1 MRAEAPLGSTSPDN
15 SGRPKITKDVW
26 FLLFVVGT
34 AFMASRYDF
43 QLSTLALP
51 QFQQAFGYDDQTSVL
66 IGTIAKIGAI
76 PAVMLTLMAD
86 RIGRKPLFLMAI
98 LGFSASA
105 LLTAFAQNP
114 VMLASGLFLTRL
126 FTMVDELLAVV
137 LLAEAAP
144 PQARAWMLGLLSLLG
159 ASGDGVAL
167 AVYGTFADQPDAWR
181 WMYAAGAVPALLSI
195 IWRLALPESAAFVA
209 ASQANQAN
217 QFALIRANRR
227 PVILMGIAYFLFWL
241 PISPALSY
249 NSQYLQS
256 VAKWEPSQV
265 ALVSFAAGVI
275 GLAGTFLG
283 GRLADR
289 FGRKPVALIATLI
302 CVLGLSGVY
311 LSSNQF
317 GLVGASL
324 SLGYMAWFAAS
335 VALRATMTE
344 LIPTKARATVAG
356 TSEIGASSGAI
367 LGGSL
372 VAFLIPVLGGLGH
385 ALIAIMPLVIL
396 ALIAI
401 AFLPETKG
409 RVLVEGEEAGPN
421 VTTP

>member
-1 MRAEAPLGSTSPDN
+1 MRGEAQPQ
-15 SGRPKITKDVW
+15 SGPSDAGNRPKISKEVW

-51 QFQQAFGYDDQTSVL
+51 QFQQAFGYDDQTSIL
-66 IGTIAKIGAI
+66 IGTLAKVGAI

-105 LLTAFAQNP
+105 LLTAAALNP
-114 VMLASGLFLTRL
+114 VMLAGGLFFTRL

-167 AVYGTFADQPDAWR
+167 AVYGSFADQSDAWR
-181 WMYAAGAVPALLSI
+181 FMYAAGAVPALLSI
-195 IWRLALPESAAFVA
+195 IWRLALPESAAFLA
-209 ASQANQAN
+209 ANQAKQAN
-217 QFALIRANRR
+217 QFELIRIYRR
-227 PVILMGIAYFLFWL
+227 PVLLIGIAYFLFWL

-256 VAKWEPSQV
+256 VANWEPSQV
-265 ALVSFAAGVI
+265 ALVSFAAGMI
-275 GLAGTFLG
+275 GLVGTFLG

-289 FGRKPVALIATLI
+289 FGRKPVAMIATLI

-311 LSSNQF
+311 LNSTF
-317 GLVGASL
+317 GFVGGAL
-324 SLGYMAWFAAS
+324 SIGYMAWFAAS

-385 ALIAIMPLVIL
+385 ALIAIMPMVVL
-396 ALIAI
+396 ALISI
-401 AFLPETKG
+401 ICLPETKG
-409 RVLVEGEEAGPN
+409 RVLGEGEEAED
-421 VTTP
+421 TKA

>member
-1 MRAEAPLGSTSPDN
+1 MSVEVQPLTGP
-15 SGRPKITKDVW
+15 SGMGDRPKITKDVW

-66 IGTIAKIGAI
+66 IGTIAKVGAI

-86 RIGRKPLFLMAI
+86 RIGRKPLFLLAI

-105 LLTAFAQNP
+105 LLTAMAQNP
-114 VMLASGLFLTRL
+114 LMLASGLFFTRL

-159 ASGDGVAL
+159 ASGDGIAL
-167 AVYGTFADQPDAWR
+167 AAYGTFADQPDAWR
-181 WMYAAGAVPALLSI
+181 WMYAAGAVPAILSI

-209 ASQANQAN
+209 AKQANQAD

-227 PVILMGIAYFLFWL
+227 PVILIGIAYFLFWL

-265 ALVSFAAGVI
+265 ALVSFAAGMV
-275 GLAGTFLG
+275 GLVGTFLG

-289 FGRKPVALIATLI
+289 FGRKPVALVATLI
-302 CVLGLSGVY
+302 CVFGLSGVY
-311 LSSNQF
+311 LNSQF
-317 GLVGASL
+317 GFVGAAL
-324 SLGYMAWFAAS
+324 SVGYMAWFAAS

-385 ALIAIMPLVIL
+385 ALLAMMPLVVL
-396 ALIAI
+396 ALVAI

-409 RVLVEGEEAGPN
+409 RVLGEGEEVGDTKA
-421 VTTP
+421 

>member
-1 MRAEAPLGSTSPDN
+1 MRGEAQPQ
-15 SGRPKITKDVW
+15 SGPSDAGNRPQISKEVW

-51 QFQQAFGYDDQTSVL
+51 QFQQAFGYDDQTSIL
-66 IGTIAKIGAI
+66 IGTLAKVGAI
-76 PAVMLTLMAD
+76 PAVMLTLMVD

-105 LLTAFAQNP
+105 LLTAAALNP
-114 VMLASGLFLTRL
+114 VMLAGGLFFTRL

-167 AVYGTFADQPDAWR
+167 AVYGSFADQSDAWR
-181 WMYAAGAVPALLSI
+181 FMYAAGAVPALLSI
-195 IWRLALPESAAFVA
+195 IWRLALPESAAFLA
-209 ASQANQAN
+209 ANQAKQAN
-217 QFALIRANRR
+217 QFELIRIYRR
-227 PVILMGIAYFLFWL
+227 PVLLIGIAYFLFWL
-241 PISPALSY
+241 PISPALSD

-265 ALVSFAAGVI
+265 ALVSFAAGMI
-275 GLAGTFLG
+275 GLVGTFLG

-289 FGRKPVALIATLI
+289 FGRKPVAMIATLI

-311 LSSNQF
+311 LNSTF
-317 GLVGASL
+317 GFVGGAL
-324 SLGYMAWFAAS
+324 SIGYMAWFAAS

-385 ALIAIMPLVIL
+385 ALIAIMPMVVL

-401 AFLPETKG
+401 ICLPETKG
-409 RVLVEGEEAGPN
+409 RVLGEGEEAED
-421 VTTP
+421 TKA

>member
-1 MRAEAPLGSTSPDN
+1 MRAEAPLGSTSPGN
-15 SGRPKITKDVW
+15 NGRPKITKDVW

-105 LLTAFAQNP
+105 LLTALAQNP

-409 RVLVEGEEAGPN
+409 RVFVEGEEAGPS

>member
-1 MRAEAPLGSTSPDN
+1 MRAAAPARPRSSGN
-15 SGRPKITKDVW
+15 SGRPKIEKDVW

-66 IGTIAKIGAI
+66 IGTLAKVGAI

-86 RIGRKPLFLMAI
+86 RIGRKPLFLAAI

-105 LLTAFAQNP
+105 LLTAFAQNAA
-114 VMLASGLFLTRL
+114 MLATGLFFTRL

-144 PQARAWMLGLLSLLG
+144 ARARAWMLGLLALLG

-167 AVYGTFADQPDAWR
+167 LAYGTFADQPDAWR

-209 ASQANQAN
+209 ASRAKQADP
-217 QFALIRANRR
+217 FALIRAHRR
-227 PVILMGIAYFLFWL
+227 PVILIGIAYFLFWL

-265 ALVSFAAGVI
+265 AMVSFAAGLI
-275 GLAGTFLG
+275 GLAGTFFG

-289 FGRKPVALIATLI
+289 FGRKPVALIATLF
-302 CVLGLSGVY
+302 CVIGLSGVY
-311 LSSNQF
+311 LSSSQF

-324 SLGYMAWFAAS
+324 SMGYMAWFAAS

-367 LGGSL
+367 VGGSL
-372 VAFLIPVLGGLGH
+372 VAFLIPILGGLGY
-385 ALIAIMPLVIL
+385 ALIAIMPLVVL

-409 RVLVEGEEAGPN
+409 RVLVEGEELDDSEA
-421 VTTP
+421 